1 MNFRTRLLSACA
13 IAGSARVAAEAA
25 RNVRLRIGQSP
36 ISLPGRY
43 CFLPDLPAMVAREY
57 RLCPSHLEA
66 GRPFEANGG
75 GMRSA
80 VRHKPHLLF
89 TWQAVLATDWANID
103 PFGG

>member
-1 MNFRTRLLSACA
+1 
-13 IAGSARVAAEAA
+13 
-25 RNVRLRIGQSP
+25 
-36 ISLPGRY
+36 
-43 CFLPDLPAMVAREY
+43 MVAREY